1 MFNYFLGVDVS
12 KSTLDL
18 ALIKDGELLLEEQI
32 ANKVSAI
39 RTFFKQL
46 VEKAN
51 IPIDQLMVCM
61 EHTGIYNY
69 QILQVLVGKKICV
82 CVEPALQIKQSQ
94 GMVRGKNDRVDAVR
108 IAQYA
113 YKNRA
118 QLRIWKPQR
127 LALQTLK
134 ALLGQRER
142 LINVKVQLQ
151 IPLQEAVG
159 FVDPSIVKSLRQST
173 TLTMKAIE
181 KNIQFVE
188 GEIDKLIE
196 KDQLIATHLQRA
208 SSVPGIGKITA
219 LNIILSTNNF
229 ERITDP
235 KKFAC
240 YCGVAPFEHS
250 SGSSIRGK
258 TRVSRLANMTMK
270 KLLHLA
276 AMAAISSKGEIREYY
291 QRKVTEGKNKMSVIN
306 AVRNKL
312 ITRVFVCVNQNRSYE
327 KMYQPTLA

>member
-1 MFNYFLGVDVS
+1 MFNYFIGVDVS

-46 VEKAN
+46 VEQASV
-51 IPIDQLMVCM
+51 PIDQLMVCM

-69 QILQVLVGKKICV
+69 QILQVLVGKQICV

-113 YKNRA
+113 YKNKA
-118 QLRIWKPQR
+118 QLRIWRPQR

-151 IPLQEAVG
+151 LPLQEAVG

-173 TLTMKAIE
+173 TLTQKAIE

-196 KDQLIATHLQRA
+196 KDQLIATHLQQA

-219 LNIILSTNNF
+219 LNIILTTNNF

-240 YCGVAPFEHS
+240 YCGVAPFEHT